1 MTKPLVALALLV
13 GGVCPASADLTPNG
27 VTLADY
33 LPGVARYDA
42 SVPPPATVLGN
53 EVGAWHLRP
62 DQSVAYLERLAAVS
76 DRVAIEEIG
85 RSHERRPQLLLTISS
100 PANLARLDE
109 IQRAH
114 RATTEPG
121 AAPLASELP
130 VIVWLGFSIHGNE
143 PSGASAALLA
153 AYHLA
158 ASKDPEVIGWLDRAV
173 VLIDPML
180 NPDGLGRF
188 AAHANEWR
196 GKVPVSNPN
205 HREHVEDWPPGRTN
219 HYFFDLNR
227 DWLPLSQ
234 PESRARVAVFQRWR
248 PNVFADFHEMG
259 TNSSYFFQP
268 GVPSRQNPL
277 TPVKNLE
284 LTRAL
289 AKFHARALDALGSA
303 YYTEE
308 TFDDF
313 YYGKGSTYPDVQ
325 GAVGILFEQASARG
339 HVQDTP
345 NGPLTFPFT
354 IRNQLTTAL
363 STIRGAVESRVELQ
377 AFQREFYAEALRS
390 AGEGA
395 YLVGD
400 AKDPARLAVLTEI
413 FLAHGIEVH
422 SLAKKTE
429 AGSRTFEPGR
439 AVVLPLRQRQ
449 APLLRAMFA
458 TPTRFADPVFYDVSA
473 WTLPYAFGLP
483 HGEVAAAAGLLG
495 ERLTAVPPTGAEV
508 QPPKEGPPPVAYAFE
523 WRSTFA
529 PRAVQRLL
537 AADLRLRV
545 VHRSFLAETPSGRR
559 AFERGTVLVPT
570 GADPKRAAQIRGLLA
585 EAAKSD
591 GVESFALLSG
601 LTPEGVDLGT
611 PSSSPLTF
619 AKPLV
624 VIGRGVSVS
633 EAGEAWHVLDERFGI
648 ATTLVEMRELAT
660 LDLAPFSTIV
670 LVDGS
675 YRDITADTAKRLE
688 SFVRAGGVL
697 VTQKGGARWA
707 GRELLA
713 IKEKE
718 EEKKPEPAAEP
729 RPYAEFE
736 QDSAVRQ
743 VAGSIFRAGLDLTH
757 PLAYGF
763 AEPQVA
769 LFRDHE
775 TLLDGVPNAYEA
787 PVRYGAEPLLA
798 GFVSPENLK
807 RLGKIPAVVATRLGR
822 GTVIRFAD
830 NPNFRGFWYGS
841 SRLFLNA
848 VFLGATVQSTEL
860 AAAVGAE

>member
-1 MTKPLVALALLV
+1 MTKPLVVLALLV
-13 GGVCPASADLTPNG
+13 GSALPAAADLTPNG
-27 VTLADY
+27 VALADY
-33 LPGVARYDA
+33 LPGAARYDPA
-42 SVPPPATVLGN
+42 VPPPATVLGF

-62 DQSVAYLERLAAVS
+62 DLSVAYLERLAALS
-76 DRVAIEEIG
+76 DRVTIEETG
-85 RSHERRPQLLLTISS
+85 RTHERRPQLLLTISS
-100 PANLARLDE
+100 PTNLARIGE
-109 IQRAH
+109 ILAAH
-114 RATTEPG
+114 RAASEPG
-121 AAPLASELP
+121 AGAPAGELP
-130 VIVWLGFSIHGNE
+130 VVVWLGFSIHGNE
-143 PSGASAALLA
+143 PSGASAALLT

-158 ASKDPEVIGWLDRAV
+158 ASKDPEVLGWLDRAV

-196 GKVPVSNPN
+196 GRVPAANPS

-259 TNSSYFFQP
+259 SNSSFFFQP

-277 TPVKNLE
+277 TPAKNLE

-325 GAVGILFEQASARG
+325 GAVGILFEQASSRG
-339 HVQDTP
+339 HVQDTV

-354 IRNQLTTAL
+354 IRNQLTAAL
-363 STIRGAVESRVELQ
+363 STIRGAVESRAELQ
-377 AFQREFYAEALRS
+377 ALQRDFYAEAQRS
-390 AGEGA
+390 AGDSA

-400 AKDPARLAVLTEI
+400 GKDPVRLALLADV
-413 FLAHGIEVH
+413 FLAHGIEVYTLGH
-422 SLAKKTE
+422 KLE
-429 AGSRTFEPGR
+429 VGGRTYEPGR
-439 AVVLPLRQRQ
+439 ALVLPLRQRQ
-449 APLLRAMFA
+449 VQLLRAMFA
-458 TPTRFADPVFYDVSA
+458 TPTSFADPVFYDVSA
-473 WTLPYAFGLP
+473 WTLPHAFGLP
-483 HGEVAAAAGLLG
+483 FGEASGVVLG
-495 ERLTAVPPTGAEV
+495 ERLTTAPSTGAEV
-508 QPPKEGPPPVAYAFE
+508 QPVKEGPPPVAYAFE

-537 AADLRLRV
+537 AAELGARV
-545 VHRSFLAETPSGRR
+545 VHRSFVAETPAGRR
-559 AFERGTVLVPT
+559 PFERGTVLVPT
-570 GADPKRAAQIRGLLA
+570 GADPKRAAQIRSVLA

-601 LTPEGVDLGT
+601 LTPDGVDLGT
-611 PSSSPLTF
+611 PSASPLDLV
-619 AKPLV
+619 KPLV

-648 ATTLVEMRELAT
+648 ETTLVDLRDLGS
-660 LDLAPFSTIV
+660 LDLAPFTVLV
-670 LVDGS
+670 LVDGA
-675 YRDITADTAKRLE
+675 YRDLSAETTKHIDD
-688 SFVRAGGVL
+688 FVRGGGVL
-697 VTQKGGARWA
+697 VAQKGGARWA

-713 IKEKE
+713 IKVD
-718 EEKKPEPAAEP
+718 EKKPEPTGDP
-729 RPYAEFE
+729 RPYAGFE

-775 TLLDGVPNAYEA
+775 TLLEGEPNAYAA
-787 PVRYGAEPLLA
+787 PARYAAEPLLA

-807 RLGKIPAVVATRLGR
+807 RLGKVPVVVATRFGR
-822 GTVIRFAD
+822 GTVVRFVD

-848 VFLGATVQSTEL
+848 VFLGATIQDTEL
-860 AAAVGAE
+860 AASVGEE